1 MMASKL
7 QLIDDFQ
14 RVVSAFSGH
23 VLPEFGIAC
32 RRLTFG
38 DSMNAPRPFVIV
50 SKRIRAARDAA
61 AHVIRRT
68 NLSVRRTET
77 IKLSAPKSP

>member
-7 QLIDDFQ
+7 QRIDVFQ
-14 RVVSAFSGH
+14 RVLSAFSGR
-23 VLPEFGIAC
+23 VLPEFGIAYRC
-32 RRLTFG
+32 LTFG
-38 DSMNAPRPFVIV
+38 DSMNALLPFFVV

-68 NLSVRRTET
+68 YLAARRTESIT
-77 IKLSAPKSP
+77 PTTPKSP

>member
-7 QLIDDFQ
+7 QPIDDFQ
-14 RVVSAFSGH
+14 RAVSAFSGQ

-32 RRLTFG
+32 RFLPFG
-38 DSMNAPRPFVIV
+38 DSMIALLPFFFV
-50 SKRIRAARDAA
+50 SKRIHAARDAT

-68 NLSVRRTET
+68 NLSARRPGS
-77 IKLSAPKSP
+77 IKPPPPKSP